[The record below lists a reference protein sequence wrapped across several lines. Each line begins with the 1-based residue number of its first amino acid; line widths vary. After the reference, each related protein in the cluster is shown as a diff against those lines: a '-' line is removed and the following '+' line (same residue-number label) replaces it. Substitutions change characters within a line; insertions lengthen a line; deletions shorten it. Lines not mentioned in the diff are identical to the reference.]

1 MIVIDVGTDILP
13 SISLGY
19 EIAEI
24 DVMTRK
30 PRKKTDHLLSIRAL
44 THSYLLMG
52 PISLGGGFVGYY
64 TTFN

>member
-13 SISLGY
+13 SISLSY

-30 PRKKTDHLLSIRAL
+30 PRKKSDHLVSMRAL

-52 PISLGGGFVGYY
+52 PISLGGGFCAYFV
-64 TTFN
+64 TFN